1 MKKKIKSPGAKK
13 GIGLSKIITYCILSF
28 WALTTTYPFIWV
40 IMNSFKAKGE
50 IVSNSFSVPT
60 GNSFTLEN
68 YRLAFRRINIF
79 GAYANSLIVSSV
91 VTVAVMLLAGLAAY
105 ALARY
110 SFRGKSI
117 CIALVMA
124 GMMFPVFST
133 IIPVFRML
141 NTWGIVNTDNRWL
154 SLLSTALPQVAGNL
168 SFAIIVLMS
177 YIKSLPVDLEEAA
190 YIEGCNVFQI
200 FFKVVVPISKP
211 SFATVAIFTFLWSY
225 NDLFTQMFMLRLRNQ
240 WTITRLLNEL
250 TSLEGT
256 NYGLMAAAVTLVV
269 VPVIIVYIFLQKHI
283 IKGLISGA
291 IKG

>member
-1 MKKKIKSPGAKK
+1 MKKRIKLPGVKK
-13 GIGLSKIITYCILSF
+13 GISLSKIITYCILSF

-68 YRLAFRRINIF
+68 YRLAFRRISIF

-91 VTVAVMLLAGLAAY
+91 VTVVVVLLAGLAAY

-154 SLLSTALPQVAGNL
+154 SLLSAALPQVAGNL